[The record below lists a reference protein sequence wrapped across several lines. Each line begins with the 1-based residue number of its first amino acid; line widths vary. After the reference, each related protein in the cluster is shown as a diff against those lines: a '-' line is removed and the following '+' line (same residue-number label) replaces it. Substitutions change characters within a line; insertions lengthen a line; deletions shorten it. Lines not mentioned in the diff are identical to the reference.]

1 VVAITPKVLIAASF
15 KPHTGGMKYAAISM
29 ANPIRRQ
36 IRFFPVGI
44 DLLAGIA
51 AVLVDMVASLPI
63 LDRHW
68 NQ

>member
-1 VVAITPKVLIAASF
+1 MAI
-15 KPHTGGMKYAAISM
+15 
-29 ANPIRRQ
+29 PIRRQ

>member
-1 VVAITPKVLIAASF
+1 
-15 KPHTGGMKYAAISM
+15 MKYAAISM
-29 ANPIRRQ
+29 AIPIRRQ